1 MLRNL
6 LYDNRSYRCF
16 DESKPVPQDKI
27 LNWIDNARFT
37 PSACNRQPLKYK
49 VLDAKGV
56 EKALPLTKWAGALP
70 DFQLPPEGH
79 HPTAF
84 VVICHDTS
92 VTPDPASSKVDVGIV
107 AMTILLSAVED
118 GYGGCC
124 IGAFDADRVGEVLRI
139 SEKYVPV
146 LMIALGMP
154 SPEETIILAEAK
166 KDGDTTYYRDKHN
179 LHFVPKRKLEDII
192 IE

>member
-1 MLRNL
+1 MLREL
-6 LYDNRSYRCF
+6 IYENRSYRSF
-16 DESKPVPQDKI
+16 DESMPVPKEKI
-27 LNWIDNARFT
+27 LNWIDNARLA
-37 PSACNRQPLKYK
+37 PSASNRQPLKYK
-49 VLDAKGV
+49 VLDQKGA
-56 EKALPLTKWAGALP
+56 EKVLPLTRWAAALP

-92 VTPDPASSKVDVGIV
+92 VFPDSSASKVDLGIA
-107 AMTILLSAVED
+107 AMTLLLSAVED
-118 GYGGCC
+118 GYVGCC
-124 IGAFDADRVGEVLRI
+124 IGSFDAERVGEVLRI
-139 SEKYVPV
+139 PERMEPV
-146 LMIALGMP
+146 LMIALGAP
-154 SPEETIILAEAK
+154 SPDETIILAEAK

>member
-56 EKALPLTKWAGALP
+56 EKLCRLPNGPVRCLISSCLRKVIILPLSL
-70 DFQLPPEGH
+70 
-79 HPTAF
+79 
-84 VVICHDTS
+84 
-92 VTPDPASSKVDVGIV
+92 
-107 AMTILLSAVED
+107 
-118 GYGGCC
+118 
-124 IGAFDADRVGEVLRI
+124 
-139 SEKYVPV
+139 
-146 LMIALGMP
+146 
-154 SPEETIILAEAK
+154 
-166 KDGDTTYYRDKHN
+166 
-179 LHFVPKRKLEDII
+179 
-192 IE
+192 